1 MAVQRVQ
8 RQKLMFE
15 LLEAHPFMMAS
26 MLNWA
31 AMRPGPLQRWSK
43 YIWDIRFEPME
54 TMFGHLWSD
63 PNHPFCKAFEP
74 VSDVCRQILDILT
87 RVGEPIK
94 TAAKQ
99 FIDPLNEA
107 LVTPAPATYPPLGE
121 GEFDV
126 NRDPKAEKD
135 PDAAPAMPIQYI
147 IAYFEQLLETA
158 ELEGAANR
166 GELRAY
172 DINHASWK
180 TKPATTQYS
189 PIVHSP
195 VMHSPEPA
203 LTEPKPVLNSAPQ
216 LDLDPEAHPESTQ
229 QPQPSPY
236 PLTMLRRR
244 KKRHKESKHLVATT
258 TATAAGTTVPPT
270 VADCMR
276 IVNGLMAHYDY
287 DDIPP
292 PDI

>member
-74 VSDVCRQILDILT
+74 VSDVCRQILEILT

-107 LVTPAPATYPPLGE
+107 LVTPAPATYPPHAE

-126 NRDPKAEKD
+126 NRDRKAEKD
-135 PDAAPAMPIQYI
+135 PDAAPAMPMKYI

-166 GELRAY
+166 GELRTY
-172 DINHASWK
+172 DINHASWQ
-180 TKPATTQYS
+180 TSPPTQYS
-189 PIVHSP
+189 PF
-195 VMHSPEPA
+195 MRSPEPA
-203 LTEPKPVLNSAPQ
+203 LSEPPKPLEHTPRLDPAPPQ
-216 LDLDPEAHPESTQ
+216 PLSNASKIHDNTVRSIGDPILDLEIEACLQ
-229 QPQPSPY
+229 
-236 PLTMLRRR
+236 
-244 KKRHKESKHLVATT
+244 
-258 TATAAGTTVPPT
+258 
-270 VADCMR
+270 
-276 IVNGLMAHYDY
+276 IVNGLIMQDPRYHAS
-287 DDIPP
+287 P
-292 PDI
+292 PDR